1 MMSIT
6 ADATFVVVLVFIACL
21 LDLVMRRIV
30 VRDEHDV
37 YNRCASGSGV
47 RRVRICGFSGLSLS
61 PLVDNSGWSNG
72 KVKVLI
78 PALLSGF
85 YYRLYLVA
93 KS

>member
-37 YNRCASGSGV
+37 YNRCANGPIAVFGDL
-47 RRVRICGFSGLSLS
+47 RVCFVACG
-61 PLVDNSGWSNG
+61 
-72 KVKVLI
+72 
-78 PALLSGF
+78 
-85 YYRLYLVA
+85 
-93 KS
+93 

>member
-37 YNRCASGSGV
+37 YNRCASGPG
-47 RRVRICGFSGLSLS
+47 G
-61 PLVDNSGWSNG
+61 
-72 KVKVLI
+72 
-78 PALLSGF
+78 
-85 YYRLYLVA
+85 
-93 KS
+93 